1 MPAIGPPYLRELTVA
16 LVAVVLTISS
26 IWSEPSRAM
35 AAVDLSWHAPAQSL
49 INNLTNVVSATGV
62 YGFIYN
68 TSATPAS
75 QYGVYNWCN
84 MPHVRK
90 DTYTVAPSDYELAYV
105 ELIHR
110 HHKRTPYASNSFP
123 VESYPWTCTDQGL
136 FYFGRSF
143 DAGAP
148 PSAETY
154 WAGFT
159 SPINPFVP
167 SGFQGDCQFPQ
178 ITSEG
183 LEDSHQHGA
192 DLYAVYHDLLQFL
205 PDRSDPSWRQ
215 KVSYRVTTNQIT
227 SQVAGMLVQGMYTPP
242 GSSPIPLSVQPSA
255 VDSLEPTYPCP
266 AASTAYNAIKS
277 RSNPA
282 WAAHLAAAAPLYS
295 ALDDVSGV
303 NPADDGWHI
312 WLDHYYDN
320 LSARQCHSKPLPCK
334 LVDGKNSTAAPC
346 VTQQLA
352 DQVYRFGQWEYSRL
366 YRDEPAS
373 LPASAASMGVWFAEL
388 ASHLRAATAAAGED
402 GGQAAAG
409 AVKWRHNIA
418 HDGSVSRVLSFLQ
431 ADTMVWPGMGSEVV
445 FEVYK
450 KKQKN
455 DDGSGTAPPT
465 ATATARGG
473 CSRDNCF
480 RQMFAAAESASAFCP
495 GFIAAAP
502 TGTTVPSW
510 LGNCKGDVDAVRSAC
525 GCVVTATTT
534 STSAAPTATVTPAP
548 VSESGYYVRVLFG
561 GRVFKS
567 SNPSLGVMDM
577 LPVETLLGYIDG
589 LVGVNASLV
598 KGRCS
603 GSITR

>member
-1 MPAIGPPYLRELTVA
+1 
-16 LVAVVLTISS
+16 
-26 IWSEPSRAM
+26 M
-35 AAVDLSWHAPAQSL
+35 AAVDLTWHAPAQSL
-49 INNLTNVVSATGV
+49 INNLTNVVSTTGV

-75 QYGVYNWCN
+75 DYGVYNWCN
-84 MPHVRK
+84 MPHVRE
-90 DTYTVAPSDYELAYV
+90 DIYPVAPPDYDLAYV

-136 FYFGRSF
+136 FFFGRSF
-143 DAGAP
+143 DAAAP

-178 ITSEG
+178 ITAEG
-183 LEDSHQHGA
+183 LEDSYQHGA
-192 DLYAVYHDLLQFL
+192 DLYAVYHDLLDFL
-205 PDRSDPSWRQ
+205 PDRSDPSWRS
-215 KVSYRVTTNQIT
+215 KVAYRVTQNQIT
-227 SQVAGMLVQGMYTPP
+227 SQVAGMLVQGMYAPD
-242 GSSPIPLSVQPSA
+242 SAVPLSVMQSG
-255 VDSLEPTYPCP
+255 VDSLEPTYSC
-266 AASTAYNAIKS
+266 ASASAAYNAIKS

-282 WAAHLAAAAPLYS
+282 WAAHLAAAAPLY
-295 ALDDVSGV
+295 AVLDDISGV
-303 NPADDGWHI
+303 SPTDDGFHI

-334 LVDGKNSTAAPC
+334 LVDGQNTTTC
-346 VTQQLA
+346 VTQEIA
-352 DQVYRFGQWEYSRL
+352 DQVYRFGHYEYSRL
-366 YRDEPAS
+366 YRDEATA

-388 ASHLRAATAAAGED
+388 ASHLRAVAAGTAD
-402 GGQAAAG
+402 

-450 KKQKN
+450 KKT
-455 DDGSGTAPPT
+455 SSTP
-465 ATATARGG
+465 
-473 CSRDNCF
+473 
-480 RQMFAAAESASAFCP
+480 
-495 GFIAAAP
+495 
-502 TGTTVPSW
+502 
-510 LGNCKGDVDAVRSAC
+510 
-525 GCVVTATTT
+525 TT
-534 STSAAPTATVTPAP
+534 STAKPTAMTNATAVPTATPAP
-548 VSESGYYVRVLFG
+548 VSGSGYYVRVLFG
-561 GRVFKS
+561 GKVFKS

-589 LVGVNASLV
+589 LVGVDAALV
-598 KGRCS
+598 LGKC
-603 GSITR
+603 TQ

>member
-1 MPAIGPPYLRELTVA
+1 
-16 LVAVVLTISS
+16 
-26 IWSEPSRAM
+26 M

-123 VESYPWTCTDQGL
+123 VESYPWTCIDQGL

-227 SQVAGMLVQGMYTPP
+227 SQVAGMLVQGMYAPP

-388 ASHLRAATAAAGED
+388 ASHLRAVATED
-402 GGQAAAG
+402 GWQAAAG

-473 CSRDNCF
+473 
-480 RQMFAAAESASAFCP
+480 
-495 GFIAAAP
+495 
-502 TGTTVPSW
+502 
-510 LGNCKGDVDAVRSAC
+510 
-525 GCVVTATTT
+525 
-534 STSAAPTATVTPAP
+534 
-548 VSESGYYVRVLFG
+548 ESGYYVRVLFG